1 MTKTEMTSKI
11 EPLAPPYAGDESPMG
26 ARGPDWGLVGRYAAM
41 IFLGF
46 LFLFPVVY
54 MFVSSLKPDLQIA
67 QDTNSIRA
75 FLPVGDVSLDNYPA
89 LFDRVPAGRFLF
101 NSILISAVTVTIGL
115 LINSMAGFAISRMRW
130 RGSSIV
136 LTVILATLIVPFETI
151 AIPLLFMV
159 SRLPTLAFEGG
170 MPVLEQGWLNTYHV
184 QILPFAASAFSIFL
198 FVQFFKS
205 LPVELDEAAR
215 MDGAGWFTIYRK
227 IIMPLSGPVVA
238 TVAILTFLPIW
249 NSYLWP
255 LMVTQTED
263 ARPVMVGVSF
273 FFAMNTPWGELMAYL
288 TLITIPVLILFL
300 LLQRTFVESIAAS
313 GVKG

>member
-1 MTKTEMTSKI
+1 MTEQTQATTTK
-11 EPLAPPYAGDESPMG
+11 PVFESEAEGPS
-26 ARGPDWGLVGRYAAM
+26 RSPGPDWNLVGRYAVM

-46 LFLFPVVY
+46 IFLFPVVY
-54 MFVSSLKPDLQIA
+54 MLVSSLKPDQQIVS
-67 QDTNSIRA
+67 DTNSFRA
-75 FLPVGDVSLDNYPA
+75 FLPVGDISLDNYRA
-89 LFDRVPAGRFLF
+89 MLDRVPAGRFLF
-101 NSILISAVTVTIGL
+101 NSIFISGVTVVLGL
-115 LINSMAGFAISRMRW
+115 LINSMAGFAIARMRW
-130 RGSSIV
+130 RGQGLV
-136 LTVILATLIVPFETI
+136 LTIIIATLIVPFETI

-159 SRLPTLAFEGG
+159 SRFPNIVFDGAFPGIET
-170 MPVLEQGWLNTYHV
+170 GWLNTYHV
-184 QILPFAASAFSIFL
+184 QILPFAANAFSIFL

-215 MDGAGWFTIYRK
+215 IDGAGHFTIYRRV
-227 IIMPLSGPVVA
+227 IMPLSGPVVA

-263 ARPVMVGVSF
+263 SRPVMVGVSF
-273 FFAMNTPWGELMAYL
+273 FFQINTAWGEMMAYL
-288 TLITIPVLILFL
+288 SIITIPVLILFL

>member
-1 MTKTEMTSKI
+1 MAKTTEVKVVTQPV
-11 EPLAPPYAGDESPMG
+11 EEAPGPS
-26 ARGPDWGLVGRYAAM
+26 GPDWNLVGRYAAM
-41 IFLGF
+41 IFLAF

-54 MFVSSLKPDLQIA
+54 MLISSLKPTDQLLSDA
-67 QDTNSIRA
+67 SSIRA
-75 FLPVGDVSLDNYPA
+75 FLPVGDISLANYEGV
-89 LFDRVPAGRFLF
+89 FERVPAGRFLF
-101 NSILISAVTVTIGL
+101 NSIFISAVTVTAGL
-115 LINSMAGFAISRMRW
+115 IINSMAGFAISRMQW
-130 RGSSIV
+130 RGKGLI

-159 SRLPTLAFEGG
+159 SRLPSLAFEGG
-170 MPVLEQGWLNTYHV
+170 MPVLEQGWLDTYHV
-184 QILPFAASAFSIFL
+184 QILPFAANAFSIFL

-215 MDGAGWFTIYRK
+215 MDGAGWFTIYRR

-255 LMVTQTED
+255 LMVTQTSD
-263 ARPVMVGVSF
+263 SRPVMVGVSF
-273 FFAMNTPWGELMAYL
+273 FFQMNTEWGELMAYL
-288 TLITIPVLILFL
+288 SLITIPVLILFL
-300 LLQRTFVESIAAS
+300 AIQRTFVESIAAS

>member
-1 MTKTEMTSKI
+1 MTDQAKATTAPIVAI
-11 EPLAPPYAGDESPMG
+11 EDEAPGGSS
-26 ARGPDWGLVGRYAAM
+26 GPDWNLVGRYALM

-46 LFLFPVVY
+46 IFLFPVVY
-54 MFVSSLKPDLQIA
+54 MLVSSLKPDAQIVA
-67 QDTNSIRA
+67 DTNSVRA
-75 FLPVGDVSLDNYPA
+75 FLPVGDISLDNYSDM
-89 LFDRVPAGRFLF
+89 LDRVPAGRFLF
-101 NSILISAVTVTIGL
+101 NSMLISGVTVVLGL
-115 LINSMAGFAISRMRW
+115 LINSMAGFAIARMRW
-130 RGSSIV
+130 RGQALV
-136 LTVILATLIVPFETI
+136 LTIVIATLIVPFETI

-159 SRLPTLAFEGG
+159 SRFPNIIFDGAFPE
-170 MPVLEQGWLNTYHV
+170 LTTGWLNTYHV
-184 QILPFAASAFSIFL
+184 QILPFAANAFSIFL

-215 MDGAGWFTIYRK
+215 IDGAGFFSIYRRV
-227 IIMPLSGPVVA
+227 IMPLSGPVLA

-273 FFAMNTPWGELMAYL
+273 FFQINTAWGEMMAYL
-288 TLITIPVLILFL
+288 SIITVPIVILFL

>member
-1 MTKTEMTSKI
+1 MTDHAKATTAPIVEI
-11 EPLAPPYAGDESPMG
+11 EDEEPGGSS
-26 ARGPDWGLVGRYAAM
+26 GPDWNLVGRYALM

-46 LFLFPVVY
+46 IFLFPVVY
-54 MFVSSLKPDLQIA
+54 MLVSSLKPDAQIVA
-67 QDTNSIRA
+67 DTNSVRA
-75 FLPVGDVSLDNYPA
+75 FLPVGDISLNNYSDM
-89 LFDRVPAGRFLF
+89 LNRVPAGRFLF
-101 NSILISAVTVTIGL
+101 NSILISGVTVVLGL
-115 LINSMAGFAISRMRW
+115 FINSMAGFAIARMRW
-130 RGSSIV
+130 RGQAVV
-136 LTVILATLIVPFETI
+136 LTIIIATLIVPFETI

-159 SRLPTLAFEGG
+159 SRFPNIIFDGAFPE
-170 MPVLEQGWLNTYHV
+170 LSTGWLNTYHV
-184 QILPFAASAFSIFL
+184 QILPFAANAFSIFL

-215 MDGAGWFTIYRK
+215 IDGAGFFSIYRRV
-227 IIMPLSGPVVA
+227 IMPLSGPVLA

-273 FFAMNTPWGELMAYL
+273 FFQINTAWGEMMAYL
-288 TLITIPVLILFL
+288 SIITIPVLILFL
-300 LLQRTFVESIAAS
+300 ALQRTFVESIAAS